1 VATIQGYH
9 EFSRQYAF
17 SYLKGKKVLVV
28 DQQGFKKESIEKD
41 WGYWRFEGCASRGRG
56 GNHKDKVDFRIKAKA
71 NIDKASKHL
80 KNAWD

>member
-1 VATIQGYH
+1 MVIDISLVYNVILGTPFPYQINTMINTRYLALKFLTQIGVATIQGYH

-41 WGYWRFEGCASRGRG
+41 
-56 GNHKDKVDFRIKAKA
+56 
-71 NIDKASKHL
+71 
-80 KNAWD
+80 